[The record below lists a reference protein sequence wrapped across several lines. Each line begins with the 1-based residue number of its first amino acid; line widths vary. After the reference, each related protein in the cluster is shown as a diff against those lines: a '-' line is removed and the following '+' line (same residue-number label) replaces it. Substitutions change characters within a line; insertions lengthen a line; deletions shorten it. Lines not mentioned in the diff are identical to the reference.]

1 MDLPTYNKR
10 IKPYQKQFMYEYA
23 NNTTN
28 NEIKFTKNL
37 VCFVN

>member
-1 MDLPTYNKR
+1 
-10 IKPYQKQFMYEYA
+10 MYEYA

-37 VCFVN
+37 VCFVNEKLTFQT

>member
-1 MDLPTYNKR
+1 
-10 IKPYQKQFMYEYA
+10 MYEYA

-37 VCFVN
+37 VCFFTKNLVCFVN

>member
-1 MDLPTYNKR
+1 
-10 IKPYQKQFMYEYA
+10 MYEYA

-37 VCFVN
+37 VCFVIEKLTFQT

>member
-1 MDLPTYNKR
+1 
-10 IKPYQKQFMYEYA
+10 MYEYA

>member
-1 MDLPTYNKR
+1 
-10 IKPYQKQFMYEYA
+10 MYEYA

-37 VCFVN
+37 VCFVNLKVYISDVNCT